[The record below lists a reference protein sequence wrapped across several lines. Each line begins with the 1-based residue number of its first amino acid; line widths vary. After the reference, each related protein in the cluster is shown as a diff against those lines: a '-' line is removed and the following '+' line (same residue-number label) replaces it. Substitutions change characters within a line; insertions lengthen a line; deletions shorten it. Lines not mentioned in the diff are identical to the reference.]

1 MAIHELVQQNDVE
14 TLKKLLNGDLS
25 MVNEKIGDLQNTPL
39 HTAARKGLVDISKLL
54 LNSGAKLN
62 TVNKKSLT
70 PIQIAANYGRLEVL
84 KLMLNDEPKYLNYI
98 DHTGNSLLMLAAIK
112 GHVDTVT
119 YLLSHHADVSV
130 KNKDGNNV
138 FHVAAEKNRLKVLD
152 LLIKK
157 KEYEFIDES
166 NRVGCTPLHLA
177 AGKGY
182 DKVVKMLLLEGANPQ
197 VRNSRGKTAF
207 MMAHE
212 KCKNIFKFHQNYK
225 EIKYW
230 CHSDMSSLLSKKVFE
245 EGNSA
250 FHIAAL
256 FPKSRQI
263 IKAIADGGVNI
274 RTYNHNHM
282 MPIHVAAD
290 CGEAENVSEILKHG
304 GRVNDIIQ
312 DNGNTALHIACHSNN
327 KDIAEVL
334 LRHHADVTIKN
345 KLGLTPLTFAIKH
358 HAVTVIDYL
367 SENRENCDL
376 KDSYNNSLLHHCV
389 IENSPLISEKLL
401 NKNSELLKTI
411 NNDGDTPL
419 MLATKRRN
427 SGLIELFMKFGA
439 NANFKNVSGLSA
451 ISIAIESGSEK
462 ICGLLKTPE
471 PVKRSVRFK

>member
-1 MAIHELVQQNDVE
+1 
-14 TLKKLLNGDLS
+14 
-25 MVNEKIGDLQNTPL
+25 
-39 HTAARKGLVDISKLL
+39 
-54 LNSGAKLN
+54 
-62 TVNKKSLT
+62 
-70 PIQIAANYGRLEVL
+70 
-84 KLMLNDEPKYLNYI
+84 
-98 DHTGNSLLMLAAIK
+98 
-112 GHVDTVT
+112 
-119 YLLSHHADVSV
+119 
-130 KNKDGNNV
+130 
-138 FHVAAEKNRLKVLD
+138 
-152 LLIKK
+152 
-157 KEYEFIDES
+157 
-166 NRVGCTPLHLA
+166 
-177 AGKGY
+177 
-182 DKVVKMLLLEGANPQ
+182 
-197 VRNSRGKTAF
+197 
-207 MMAHE
+207 
-212 KCKNIFKFHQNYK
+212 
-225 EIKYW
+225 
-230 CHSDMSSLLSKKVFE
+230 MSSLLSKKIFE
-245 EGNSA
+245 EGNTA

-274 RTYNHNHM
+274 RTYNRNYM

-327 KDIAEVL
+327 KDIAEIL

-389 IENSPLISEKLL
+389 MENSPLISEKLL
-401 NKNSELLKTI
+401 NKNSDLLKTI

-439 NANFKNVSGLSA
+439 NAHFKNVSGLSA
-451 ISIAIESGSEK
+451 VSIAIESGNEK